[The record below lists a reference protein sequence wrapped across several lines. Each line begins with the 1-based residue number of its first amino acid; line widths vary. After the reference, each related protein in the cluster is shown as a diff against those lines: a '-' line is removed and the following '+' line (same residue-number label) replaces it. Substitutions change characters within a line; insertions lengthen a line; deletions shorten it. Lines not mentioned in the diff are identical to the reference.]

1 MRIVIV
7 TIIII
12 SMINNIDAVRGVN
25 AKKYIRILNK
35 AIYNVCNKE
44 AYRVTNN
51 TEIYNCINVN
61 NTIKCQNLENFT
73 EYNNLRMLCV
83 KRNNSEFSYG
93 IVISI
98 IIWVVLALSA
108 R

>member
-1 MRIVIV
+1 MRIVIA

-25 AKKYIRILNK
+25 AKKYFRNLNK

>member
-1 MRIVIV
+1 MRIVIAI
-7 TIIII
+7 IIII

-25 AKKYIRILNK
+25 TKKYFRNLNK

-44 AYRVTNN
+44 AYRKTNN
-51 TEIYNCINVN
+51 TDIYNCININ

-73 EYNNLRMLCV
+73 EYNNLRIVCV
-83 KRNNSEFSYG
+83 KRNNSEFGYG

-98 IIWVVLALSA
+98 IIWIILGLSI

>member
-12 SMINNIDAVRGVN
+12 SMINNIDAIRGIN
-25 AKKYIRILNK
+25 TKNYFRNLNK
-35 AIYNVCNKE
+35 AISNVCNKE
-44 AYRVTNN
+44 AYSKTNN
-51 TEIYNCINVN
+51 TDIYYCIRFN

-73 EYNNLRMLCV
+73 EYNNLRIACIT
-83 KRNNSEFSYG
+83 KHNSEFGYG
-93 IVISI
+93 ILISI
-98 IIWVVLALSA
+98 IIWVLLSVCV